1 MTATVKPMQRK
12 KRRHSLRTRREIRR
26 AYMILLPFFFYI
38 ALWNLVPLLYGLYL
52 GFTEYNALGSAPKWI
67 GLQNFKTFFS
77 VPEYGTLMW
86 RQIWMGM
93 LALACNTIISFA
105 LALALNVNS
114 RIKGLFRTSKPILL
128 IPGCFLG
135 GSIFCLF
142 CDLLARTLFSPTE
155 LSISSVTAVFGA
167 PVVIYIM
174 VSRKKEKA

>member
-114 RIKGLFRTSKPILL
+114 RIKGLFRTAIYVPNVSAV
-128 IPGCFLG
+128 
-135 GSIFCLF
+135 S
-142 CDLLARTLFSPTE
+142 AT
-155 LSISSVTAVFGA
+155 TAVFVALLNPLANQGLNKIITA
-167 PVVIYIM
+167 LGGTAITWNY
-174 VSRKKEKA
+174 SQF